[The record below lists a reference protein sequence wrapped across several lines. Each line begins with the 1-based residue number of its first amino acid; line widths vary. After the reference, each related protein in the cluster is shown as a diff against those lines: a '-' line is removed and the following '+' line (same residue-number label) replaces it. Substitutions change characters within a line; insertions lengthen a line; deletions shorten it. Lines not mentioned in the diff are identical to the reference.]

1 MVKTSNNVLGVTAQ
15 TQFFHMFKVMFDSGD
30 VTKMGSHAFTVYA
43 YIKSCVNYDKGDAFP
58 SVAKI
63 VEKTGVSRASVFRSL
78 TLLTEMG
85 YITSTKK
92 GRHNVYTLNEQIPLV
107 NELGEVEATAS
118 WEYIPK
124 VTAKA
129 VQELKDVLTGTVL
142 ANETK
147 FIQIDKLQVIV
158 SNVEA
163 GASQTVY
170 NGDHLHND
178 SSFDLH
184 SAIEKGV
191 ITEPSL
197 LKILERKIQAK
208 LKNADTDEERLAL
221 EQRLENFQSLIATLD
236 D

>member
-1 MVKTSNNVLGVTAQ
+1 MVKSSNNVLGVTAQ

-78 TLLTEMG
+78 TMLTEMG
-85 YITSTKK
+85 YITSHKK
-92 GRHNVYTLNEQIPLV
+92 GRHNVYTLNEQIPLI
-107 NELGEVEATAS
+107 NETGEVEATAS

-129 VQELKDVLTGTVL
+129 VQELKDVLAGTVL
-142 ANETK
+142 ANEAK

-178 SSFDLH
+178 TSYDLH
-184 SAIEKGV
+184 SALEKGD

-197 LKILERKIQAK
+197 IKMIERKVRTK
-208 LKNADTDEERLAL
+208 LKNATTDEERISL
-221 EQRLENFQSLIATLD
+221 EQRLENLQNLLETLD